1 MDIAVAA
8 ACGLLGLLVGSFAN
22 VVIYR
27 IPAGLSMVS
36 PPSAC
41 PGCNTPIAPRDN
53 IPIVSWLLLRG
64 RCRHCKA
71 PISPQYP
78 LVEAIT
84 ALVFAAVGAWVSAN
98 LSLWTLPAFLLF
110 AWLLIV
116 VSVID
121 LQTRKIP
128 NKLTYPLTPTLLV
141 LLAAAAV
148 LSGDPGRIVQVII
161 GGLAG
166 FAGLFVLALVQPKGM
181 GMGDVKLAG
190 FIGLALGYI
199 SLWHVLVGIFMGF
212 FIGGVIAI
220 VLMVTKL
227 RDRKDR
233 IPFGPYLAAG
243 ALLTLFVGQQLI
255 AAYAGSMGL
264 G

>member
-8 ACGLLGLLVGSFAN
+8 GCGLLGLLVGSFAN

-27 IPAGLSMVS
+27 IPAGLSIVS

-41 PGCNTPIAPRDN
+41 PGCETPIAPRDN

-64 RCRHCKA
+64 RCRHCQT

-78 LVEAIT
+78 LVEA
-84 ALVFAAVGAWVSAN
+84 LMMVVFASVGAWVSAH

-116 VSVID
+116 VSAID

-128 NKLTYPLTPTLLV
+128 NKLTYPLTPALLV
-141 LLAAAAV
+141 LLAAAALLSDDAGRV
-148 LSGDPGRIVQVII
+148 LQVVL

-166 FAGLFVLALVQPKGM
+166 FGGLFVLALIQPKGM

-190 FIGLALGYI
+190 FIGLGLGYL
-199 SLWHVLVGIFMGF
+199 SLWHVLVGLFMGF
-212 FIGGVIAI
+212 LIGGVTAI
-220 VLMVTKL
+220 VLMLTKL
-227 RDRKDR
+227 RARKDR

-243 ALLTLFVGQQLI
+243 AVLTLFIGQWVI
-255 AAYAGSMGL
+255 DAYASAIGL
-264 G
+264 A

>member
-8 ACGLLGLLVGSFAN
+8 ACGVLGLLVGSFAN

-27 IPAGLSMVS
+27 IPAGLSIVS

-64 RCRHCKA
+64 RCRHCQT

-78 LVEAIT
+78 LVEGLMAV
-84 ALVFAAVGAWVSAN
+84 AFAAVGARVGWDWV
-98 LSLWTLPAFLLF
+98 LPAFLLF
-110 AWLLIV
+110 TWLLIV

-148 LSGDPGRIVQVII
+148 LSGDPARIVQVVI

-220 VLMVTKL
+220 VLMLTKL

-255 AAYAGSMGL
+255 DAYAGAMGL
-264 G
+264 A